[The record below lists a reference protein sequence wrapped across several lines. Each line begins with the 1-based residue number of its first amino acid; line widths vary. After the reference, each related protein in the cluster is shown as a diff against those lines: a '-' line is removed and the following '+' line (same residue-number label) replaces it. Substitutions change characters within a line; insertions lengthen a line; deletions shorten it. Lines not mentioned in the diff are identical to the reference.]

1 MSSVPPGTRTGTAG
15 PPDQETIVTM
25 PDPETEPTQNPRS
38 NGTRPLTIL
47 IGADTYPPHVNGA
60 AQFGYRLAKG
70 MTARGHTVHVVA
82 SRSEKGRSF
91 TETRPE
97 AVVHR
102 LRSHSV
108 PTHEYFRIV
117 FPWEVKKEISLLFD
131 HVQPDVVHIQ
141 SHYMIGEHVL
151 YEAVKRGI
159 RVIATNHFMP
169 ENLNPFL
176 PFPQW
181 FLNIVGR
188 ISWKDMGKVM
198 GQANVVTTPTPLAA
212 RAMRDHAF
220 LREVMPLSNGID
232 VSAYEPRP
240 GETVE
245 KNPYPTVLFAGR
257 LAEEKHVDVLI
268 QAIAKTPAELD
279 VHLEIVGGGEVRP
292 ALEQLVDR
300 LGVRSR
306 VRFLGLAPDD
316 ELRLAYLRADVFCMP
331 GTAEL
336 QSLVTLEAMS
346 ASTPVVLADAMAL
359 PHLVED
365 GVNGYLFRPN
375 DSDDLA
381 EKLTAVLAQPAEDL
395 RRMGAESH
403 RMVQKHGIKATM
415 DTFEALYRGAD
426 AAEDVG

>member
-1 MSSVPPGTRTGTAG
+1 MTL
-15 PPDQETIVTM
+15 PDSDTDLT
-25 PDPETEPTQNPRS
+25 S
-38 NGTRPLTIL
+38 KPLTIL

-70 MTARGHTVHVVA
+70 MTARGHHVHVVA
-82 SRSEKGRSF
+82 CRSEKGKSF

-97 AVVHR
+97 ATVHR

-108 PTHEYFRIV
+108 PTHEYFRVV
-117 FPWEVKKEISLLFD
+117 FPWEVKKEIALLFD

-159 RVIATNHFMP
+159 RVVATNHFMP

-181 FLNIVGR
+181 FLDIVGR
-188 ISWKDMGKVM
+188 QSWKDMGKVM
-198 GQANVVTTPTPLAA
+198 GQADVVTTPTPLAA
-212 RAMRDHAF
+212 KAMRDHAF
-220 LREVMPLSNGID
+220 LTEVLPLSNGID
-232 VSAYEPRP
+232 IAAYEARP
-240 GETVE
+240 DETVE

-268 QAIAKTPAELD
+268 KAIAKTPAELN

-292 ALEQLVDR
+292 SLEKLVDA
-300 LGVRSR
+300 LGVRDR

-316 ELRLAYLRADVFCMP
+316 ELRRAYLRADLFCMP

-346 ASTPVVLADAMAL
+346 ASTPVVLANAMAL
-359 PHLVED
+359 PHLVAD
-365 GVNGYLFRPN
+365 GENGYLFTPN

-381 EKLTAVLAQPAEDL
+381 SKITAVLALPEQEQA
-395 RRMGAESH
+395 RMGAESH
-403 RMVQKHGIKATM
+403 RMVQKHGIKATL
-415 DTFEALYRGAD
+415 DTFEALYRGTDLGGDLAR
-426 AAEDVG
+426 A